1 MSNIV
6 SIPVAGDKLDDI
18 FVNHT
23 TEFLYDSKQYPD
35 LVLLV

>member
-23 TEFLYDSKQYPD
+23 TEFYTIQGNIQI
-35 LVLLV
+35 